1 MTLARASHSSLVPVI
16 RREIAAVDNGLPA
29 YDVKTMEEV
38 VGESVQTRRMMAGL
52 LATLAILALLL
63 AVAGTYGVM
72 AYAVDRR
79 VHEIGVRMALG
90 AQRAEVLRLILRQG
104 VILTAVGE
112 AVGLILALGVTH
124 AMTGMIVGVSAI
136 DPASLCGAVVVL
148 GTAACLAISVP
159 AWRATRID
167 PLAALRES

>member
-1 MTLARASHSSLVPVI
+1 
-16 RREIAAVDNGLPA
+16 
-29 YDVKTMEEV
+29 
-38 VGESVQTRRMMAGL
+38 
-52 LATLAILALLL
+52 
-63 AVAGTYGVM
+63 M